1 MHCNEHS
8 PFLSTNS
15 ASSLIGSGNGSAAQF
30 NAIQSKYGLS
40 PSFPPSRYDL
50 PTFSTKKGIGC
61 TSGQNLLAPSHQ
73 CNPGPTW
80 IALSFFAFY
89 NCLCNHASTK
99 ASISRGTCY
108 ISIKYLALWLELWVL
123 NFKFGIESQYWEYR
137 CLSMSIYTIYW
148 CLSMSIY
155 PFGLFSGHW
164 ATLLTE
170 ADPESV
176 SLLFVCP
183 TICLY
188 SRRENNST
196 INYASL
202 SGKAPNKFSKP
213 KFGTLTPPRPPYLG
227 LFRKSN
233 ALFGGPS
240 LSSRWSWP

>member
-1 MHCNEHS
+1 MHWNEHS

-15 ASSLIGSGNGSAAQF
+15 ASSLIGSGNGSAPQF

-40 PSFPPSRYDL
+40 PSFPRSRYDL

-73 CNPGPTW
+73 CNHGPTW
-80 IALSFFAFY
+80 IALSFVAFY

-108 ISIKYLALWLELWVL
+108 IAIKYLALWLELWVL
-123 NFKFGIESQYWEYR
+123 NFKFGIESQYWEY
-137 CLSMSIYTIYW
+137 W
-148 CLSMSIY
+148 CLGIY

-183 TICLY
+183 TIWIC
-188 SRRENNST
+188 SRWENNS
-196 INYASL
+196 NYASL
-202 SGKAPNKFSKP
+202 PGIINFLSQIWDFDLS
-213 KFGTLTPPRPPYLG
+213 PPPI
-227 LFRKSN
+227 FRTFPEK
-233 ALFGGPS
+233 
-240 LSSRWSWP
+240 